1 MKLPKTIPIYG
12 DTTYRGECPKESA
25 EQITFINTIRVRYPD
40 TWGKIATHVR
50 NEGKKTAQQIKRE
63 KMEGMV
69 TGASDIVIGSFWC
82 ELKRQDHTKS
92 KISDEQVE
100 FLETQIELGFFGC
113 IALGWE
119 GALEAFEAYLN
130 ERT

>member
-12 DTTYRGECPKESA
+12 DTKYRGECPKESA
-25 EQITFINTIRVRYPD
+25 EQITFINTIRARYPD
-40 TWGKIATHVR
+40 TWGKIAIHIK
-50 NEGKKTAQQIKRE
+50 NEGKRTVQQIKRE

-69 TGASDIVIGSFWC
+69 TGASDIAIGSFWC
-82 ELKRQDHTKS
+82 ELKRADHTKS
-92 KISDEQVE
+92 KISQEQIE

-113 IALGWE
+113 IALGWQ

-130 ERT
+130 ERS

>member
-12 DTTYRGECPKESA
+12 DTTYRGDCPKESA
-25 EQITFINTIRVRYPD
+25 EQITFINTIRARYPD

-50 NEGKKTAQQIKRE
+50 NEGKKTVQQIKRE

-92 KISDEQVE
+92 KISDDQVE

-113 IALGWE
+113 IALGWQ